1 MSQVE
6 SGKPLSA
13 AVNSIISAAVL
24 PASFNYLSVRP
35 RVQSKQLADR
45 YDSGEARKK
54 RSIHFDHI
62 VGCANELLRGKFCRT
77 PLPSYRDNGNA
88 VVKQKNRSVRVYS
101 DDDDNANA
109 LVLMADELRAECVD
123 LNFLTSLQTNV
134 DRESEEDTDDSVFT
148 ENAVDYVDLTS
159 FSAANTSAEDMSAR
173 KLNWR
178 NKTAA
183 ESTKALL
190 RPFSATNTAVDAVM
204 WPFAAS
210 QHLAARSV
218 SSRLRLSSL
227 RPVKINDEAS
237 SVIFAKEKRINSL
250 DSARRSQ
257 MIIYSPISNYYDCYS
272 AILNERQQ
280 QKQNRKSNEVK
291 RAN

>member
-1 MSQVE
+1 M
-6 SGKPLSA
+6 A
-13 AVNSIISAAVL
+13 
-24 PASFNYLSVRP
+24 
-35 RVQSKQLADR
+35 
-45 YDSGEARKK
+45 GELHGSR
-54 RSIHFDHI
+54 
-62 VGCANELLRGKFCRT
+62 RT
-77 PLPSYRDNGNA
+77 
-88 VVKQKNRSVRVYS
+88 
-101 DDDDNANA
+101 
-109 LVLMADELRAECVD
+109 ECVD
-123 LNFLTSLQTNV
+123 LNFLTSLQTNI
-134 DRESEEDTDDSVFT
+134 DQEPEEDTDDSVFT

-159 FSAANTSAEDMSAR
+159 FSAANTTAEETDAL
-173 KLNWR
+173 KLNRR

-183 ESTKALL
+183 DSTTTLM

-210 QHLAARSV
+210 QHLTARSV

-227 RPVKINDEAS
+227 RPVKCNEEAFP
-237 SVIFAKEKRINSL
+237 VIYAKEKRINSL

-291 RAN
+291 RAKQKERESLQMKRIYLFIYIREMKTIRI